1 SMVSGS
7 MTATGVHLRSQA
19 MVRHD
24 RRMQTGALAGLR
36 VLDIS
41 TFLAAPQVSAMLGDF
56 GADVI
61 KLEPPGGE
69 ALRRIGAQRNGA
81 SLPWA
86 MTSRN
91 KRTITCDLEREE
103 GRELF
108 KRLVPHVDVLVENY
122 PAATLER
129 WGCAWDDLVAI
140 NPDLVM
146 VSVSCYGRTGPLAD
160 RAGAGT
166 LAEAFG
172 GLTHMT
178 GEPDGPPMLPSIPL
192 GDTLVAFSGVI
203 GALVAAWH
211 AKVNGGGGQH
221 VDVSMYEP
229 VLTLMQSTI
238 LAWDPESGEPP
249 PHRTGSRVPNGV
261 PRNVYRSRDGR
272 WLVVSGTTDRQVER
286 ILTLL
291 GRDTEEDRAKF
302 ARSADRLRHA
312 DELDG
317 LVASWVASKDAD
329 EVIALLDEQRIPVA
343 PVHDVPGLL
352 ADPQIRERGSLT
364 VVEDPALGK
373 VTLVT
378 PSPRLSATPGRIRF
392 TGPPPGAHNEEVYG
406 ELLGL
411 DAAELARLSSAG
423 VI

>member
-1 SMVSGS
+1 
-7 MTATGVHLRSQA
+7 
-19 MVRHD
+19 
-24 RRMQTGALAGLR
+24 MQTAALAGLR

-41 TFLAAPQVSAMLGDF
+41 TFFAAPQVAAMLGDF

-61 KLEPPGGE
+61 KLEPPAGE
-69 ALRRIGAQRNGA
+69 ALRSIGAQRHGK
-81 SLPWA
+81 SLMWA
-86 MTSRN
+86 LASRN
-91 KRTITCDLEREE
+91 KRTITCDLETTE
-103 GRELF
+103 GRDLLR
-108 KRLVPHVDVLVENY
+108 RLVGQVDVLVENY
-122 PAATLER
+122 PAETLAA
-129 WGCAWDDLVAI
+129 WGCAWEDLHAL

-160 RAGAGT
+160 RSGAGT

-172 GLTHMT
+172 GLTNMT

-211 AKVNGGGGQH
+211 ARVNGGGGQL

-238 LAWDPESGEPP
+238 IAWDPTGDEPP
-249 PHRTGSRVPNGV
+249 PHRTGSRVPTGV
-261 PRNVYRSRDGR
+261 PRNVYRARDDR
-272 WLVVSGTTDRQVER
+272 WLVVSGTTDRQVAR
-286 ILTLL
+286 ILDLMGQDTAENRARF
-291 GRDTEEDRAKF
+291 GR
-302 ARSADRLRHA
+302 SPDRLRNA
-312 DELDG
+312 YELDG
-317 LVASWVASKDAD
+317 LVAQWVGAHDSA
-329 EVIALLDEQRIPVA
+329 EVMARLEAVRVPVA

-352 ADPQIRERGSLT
+352 ADPHVVARGSLRT
-364 VVEDPALGK
+364 VDDPDIGP

-378 PSPRLSATPGRIRF
+378 PSPHLSATPGEVRF
-392 TGPPPGAHNEEVYG
+392 TGPPPGAHNAEVYG

-411 DAAELARLSSAG
+411 DATALAALAERG

>member
-1 SMVSGS
+1 
-7 MTATGVHLRSQA
+7 
-19 MVRHD
+19 
-24 RRMQTGALAGLR
+24 MQTAALAGLR

-69 ALRRIGAQRNGA
+69 PLRRIGAQRNGA
-81 SLPWA
+81 SLSWA
-86 MTSRN
+86 MASRN
-91 KRTITCDLEREE
+91 KRTITCDLGAEDGRDLLRQLVRE
-103 GRELF
+103 
-108 KRLVPHVDVLVENY
+108 VDVLVENY
-122 PAATLER
+122 PAATLEA

-160 RAGAGT
+160 RSGAGT

-172 GLTHMT
+172 GLTNMT
-178 GEPDGPPMLPSIPL
+178 GEAEGPPMLPSIPL

-211 AKVNGGGGQH
+211 ARVNGGGGQH

-238 LAWDPESGEPP
+238 VAWDPDGGDPP

-261 PRNVYRSRDGR
+261 PRNVYRTRDER

-286 ILTLL
+286 ILELI
-291 GRDTEEDRAKF
+291 GHDTEEDRARF
-302 ARSADRLRHA
+302 ARSSDRLRNA
-312 DELDG
+312 DALDA
-317 LVASWVASKDAD
+317 LVASWVASQDSA
-329 EVIALLDEQRIPVA
+329 EVVEQLERRRIPVA

-352 ADPQIRERGSLT
+352 ADPHIAARGSLT
-364 VVEDPALGK
+364 RLEDPTLGA

-378 PSPRLSATPGRIRF
+378 PSPLLSATPGTVRF
-392 TGPPPGAHNEEVYG
+392 TGPPAGAHNAEVYG

-411 DAAELARLSSAG
+411 DAAALAALADRG
-423 VI
+423 IV